1 MAPMSS
7 EGASP
12 RLAMAMMQAG
22 FSALAP
28 ACHQTPT
35 RQKESASGASTPS
48 RQDTPTRIMEEALQ
62 AMSLGEQHPPS
73 TIASLMTLPAELRLE
88 IFDYL
93 IRPGDVYIHW
103 SARVAHHDV
112 RFAHILEDWD
122 KDTNSHHWAPSLT
135 ERATLPPCSPTH
147 PEAQLFLVC
156 KQLYDEAMHYY
167 LTKNTFHIMGA
178 DYHLPYLS

>member
-1 MAPMSS
+1 MKSVF
-7 EGASP
+7 GAS
-12 RLAMAMMQAG
+12 
-22 FSALAP
+22 
-28 ACHQTPT
+28 
-35 RQKESASGASTPS
+35 ASSG
-48 RQDTPTRIMEEALQ
+48 QDTPTRIMEEAFRVLD
-62 AMSLGEQHPPS
+62 LEETHPPS
-73 TIASLMTLPAELRLE
+73 NTASLMTLPTELRLE

-103 SARVAHHDV
+103 SARAAHHDI

-122 KDTNSHHWAPSLT
+122 KDTTSDQLLLSLP
-135 ERATLPPCSPTH
+135 ERTTKPPRSPTH

-156 KQLYDEAMHYY
+156 KQLYNEAMHYY

>member
-1 MAPMSS
+1 MKSMF
-7 EGASP
+7 GAS
-12 RLAMAMMQAG
+12 
-22 FSALAP
+22 
-28 ACHQTPT
+28 
-35 RQKESASGASTPS
+35 ASSG
-48 RQDTPTRIMEEALQ
+48 QDTPTRIMEEAFRVLD
-62 AMSLGEQHPPS
+62 LEETHPPS
-73 TIASLMTLPAELRLE
+73 NTASLMTLPTELRLE

-103 SARVAHHDV
+103 SARAAHHDI

-122 KDTNSHHWAPSLT
+122 KDTTSDQLLLSLP
-135 ERATLPPCSPTH
+135 ERTTKPLRSPTH

-156 KQLYDEAMHYY
+156 KQLYNEAMHYY